1 MVKEYHY
8 KVLNTIDDP
17 RTGGP
22 QLRSLAVAEQLRK
35 QGIETEF
42 LLPDG
47 DDGFDTMATDEGF
60 VVHRPGISRI
70 HPPKQVGTNLKYLL
84 TFPQAVSRIYRRI
97 EDRGIDVV
105 HTNMST
111 SFAPAIAASR
121 SSASFAW
128 HFNDTLIPRPIK
140 NIAARAAMT
149 LADEIVVA
157 SESVADYYFPD
168 HINTTTIY
176 SPVDITKFD
185 PETVTPTEYLTKS
198 RESKETV
205 VIGTVGNVN
214 PIKGHKHFIRAIAM
228 VKAQTDR
235 RVIAPIV
242 GAKLDSR
249 EAYYAELVEL
259 CEELGVSE
267 NVVFLGKRDD
277 IPELMAQFDVFVL
290 SSIAEACPM
299 VVLEAMAMEC
309 PVVATQ
315 VGGVPEQITDGEEGW
330 LVPAKNPPQLAAAI
344 GDVLQN
350 QNEATIRSQ
359 KARQR
364 VCSMF
369 SLEQCVRR
377 HEQLYRSLV

>member
-1 MVKEYHY
+1 
-8 KVLNTIDDP
+8 
-17 RTGGP
+17 
-22 QLRSLAVAEQLRK
+22 
-35 QGIETEF
+35 
-42 LLPDG
+42 
-47 DDGFDTMATDEGF
+47 
-60 VVHRPGISRI
+60 
-70 HPPKQVGTNLKYLL
+70 
-84 TFPQAVSRIYRRI
+84 
-97 EDRGIDVV
+97 
-105 HTNMST
+105 
-111 SFAPAIAASR
+111 
-121 SSASFAW
+121 
-128 HFNDTLIPRPIK
+128 
-140 NIAARAAMT
+140 MT

-267 NVVFLGKRDD
+267 NVVFLDKRDD

-299 VVLEAMAMEC
+299 
-309 PVVATQ
+309 